1 MWRRRG
7 IRTPLVY
14 LRTKYATWYST
25 KSRYLSFAGGYLTLC
40 TSYSTY
46 LGDGTDSFLVQ
57 LLVAGSLL
65 PGILLRRAAAAAAAT
80 TIYYYYLP

>member
-1 MWRRRG
+1 MMWRRRG

-14 LRTKYATWYST
+14 PWYST